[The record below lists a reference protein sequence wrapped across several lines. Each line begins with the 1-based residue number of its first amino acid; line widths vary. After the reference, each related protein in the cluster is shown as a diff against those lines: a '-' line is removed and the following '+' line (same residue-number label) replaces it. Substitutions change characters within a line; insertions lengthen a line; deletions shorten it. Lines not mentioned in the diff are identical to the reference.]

1 MLKVAGGYLDFKGS
15 VEVEKK
21 IKLFE
26 NLDSSDGDFS
36 FQFDVPETSNNVR
49 LISYPVPDSSSKI
62 VYNRIDCDLQDDS
75 GVSLYT
81 GFLRVERR
89 VRREVI
95 SLSFFSGNSNWFGLI
110 SGNLEDMDMS
120 QYDVE
125 QTRANIV
132 SSWANTEGITFPL
145 VDNGGLLARSF
156 AQVKIEDLVGAYYVH
171 TVFKKI
177 FTDSQIKLQG
187 ELFEQPLYK
196 SLVTLKNS
204 KSQTEVDARSTNAH
218 TTFTAR
224 TFATATK
231 VLWTD
236 DSNYPYFDG
245 SQNNF
250 DLANSR
256 YIPDVRM
263 LLNVNATTQSE
274 EHDFEYV
281 EEIYIYVNGVEI
293 LDRRMPQGQAIA
305 TIDANILVE
314 AGDIVEIWTWYGGIN
329 PATYNLIDGTVK
341 FTPQFLYKTFG
352 NAALPNWTK
361 QDYVSSIFQ
370 VFNVITSYEP
380 KSKTLTCNL
389 FDKLKE
395 KEPIDISKYVTVDEI
410 DYATF
415 ISSFG
420 KKSTFSY
427 NEVDF
432 DEVKDYNIAN
442 FFKYGQGFIIVNND
456 FLPETES
463 VIESE
468 FSNPFS
474 YINGVFDMSM
484 ERTNLIELD
493 EGDSVDVTSV
503 TDSSGNARFNIS
515 DDIFSVGD
523 LIRIEEMTN
532 PVYNGEWVISGV
544 GAGWLEVVGGV
555 FDTDS
560 TGTLMKLDFIYNNS
574 DDVYLLVNVPQYS
587 VPKFSGND
595 FIFLEA
601 NSESAWA
608 VAYFSLLNTNRQI
621 NTDYK
626 QSLSFGEIQDP
637 LFYQRTILETYWSLV
652 SRVLNDPVKPICTG
666 IMPTNVYRSIDFL
679 RPVVIKT
686 LDTSNTYYI
695 DRMSGYKS
703 SYEPFE
709 IELIKLP

>member
-1 MLKVAGGYLDFKGS
+1 MLKVGNDYLDFKGS

-36 FQFDVPETSNNVR
+36 FQFDVPETSKNAR
-49 LISYPVPDSSSKI
+49 LLSYPVPDSSSKV

-75 GVSLYT
+75 GVSLYV

-89 VRREVI
+89 VSREII

-120 QYDVE
+120 QYDIE

-132 SSWANTEGITFPL
+132 SSWTNTEGITFPL
-145 VDNGGLLARSF
+145 VDNGGLLTRSF

-196 SLVTLKNS
+196 ALVTLKNS
-204 KSQTEVDARSTNAH
+204 KSQTEVDARSANIFTD
-218 TTFTAR
+218 FTAR
-224 TFATATK
+224 VFATATK

-236 DSNYPYFDG
+236 ETSYPYFDG

-256 YIPDVRM
+256 YVPDVNM
-263 LLNVNATTQSE
+263 LLNINATLQSE
-274 EHDFEYV
+274 LHDFEYV
-281 EEIYIYVNGVEI
+281 EEIYIYVNGVRVAR
-293 LDRRMPQGQAIA
+293 RRMPQGQEISS
-305 TIDANILVE
+305 IDESILVQ
-314 AGDIVEIWTWYGGIN
+314 AGDHVEVWTWFGGIN
-329 PATYNLIDGTVK
+329 PATYNIIDGSVK
-341 FTPQFLYKTFG
+341 FTPTYIYKTFG

-380 KSKTLTCNL
+380 KTRTLTCNL

-395 KEPIDISKYVTVDEI
+395 KEPIDISKYVTVNEI

-432 DEVKDYNIAN
+432 DEVKDYNIGN
-442 FFKYGQGFIIVNND
+442 FFKYGQGFITVNND
-456 FLPETES
+456 FLSESES
-463 VIESE
+463 VIESN

-484 ERTNLIELD
+484 ERTNLIEFD

-503 TDSSGNARFNIS
+503 TDSSGNARFNVS
-515 DDIFSVGD
+515 DDLFEVGN
-523 LIRIEEMTN
+523 LIRIEEMLN
-532 PVYNGEWVISGV
+532 PVYNGEWVVTGV
-544 GAGWLEVVGGV
+544 GTGWVEVLGGV

-560 TGTLMKLDFIYNNS
+560 TGTLMKLDFVYNNS
-574 DDVYLLVNVPQYS
+574 DDVYLLVNIPAYS
-587 VPKFSGND
+587 VDKFSGND

-601 NSESAWA
+601 NSESSWA

-621 NTDYK
+621 NEDYK

-652 SRVLNDPVKPICTG
+652 SRVLNDPVKPLCTG
-666 IMPTNVYRSIDFL
+666 VMPTNVYRSIDFL

-709 IELIKLP
+709 LELIRLP